1 MKSLEWIV
9 HWIDVANE
17 RIGRAMGWLLF
28 ALVMLVS
35 VDVASR
41 YFFNTGAVWIQE
53 SEWWLFSIIFLMG
66 AGYTFLHDG
75 HVRVDIIYSRLSQKG
90 KNYVDLS
97 CAFIFLFPMC
107 VLIIITSYTFI
118 AASWEVGEYSPDP
131 GGLPM
136 YYLLKGIIPL
146 GFTLLALQGAAG
158 VYKILRRIKEEQEAQ
173 GEEERP

>member
-158 VYKILRRIKEEQEAQ
+158 VYKILQRIKEEQEAQ